1 MINKSNKTNVFA
13 VAAKHVSRYPSFI
26 LRGLSN
32 GNLEDFA
39 KHVAFAQQALCIADF
54 HFEREHGSHVPF
66 ICLNNVDFDAET
78 MTAIEMYNH
87 ADMDVK
93 NLIETG
99 KRIFG
104 VLKTEQ
110 AINAAIGY

>member
-1 MINKSNKTNVFA
+1 
-13 VAAKHVSRYPSFI
+13 
-26 LRGLSN
+26 
-32 GNLEDFA
+32 
-39 KHVAFAQQALCIADF
+39 
-54 HFEREHGSHVPF
+54 
-66 ICLNNVDFDAET
+66 